1 MSNSRVLKSKG
12 NVITQKFKP
21 DTHKGIDI
29 VGTGYTSDYIVSHSA
44 GEVVGVRSDYTTKD
58 KTGHSYGNYVK
69 IKHPNGMYTLYAH
82 LKYGTVAVKLGD
94 VVETGSVLGYMGTT
108 GHSTGVHLHFEVRD
122 KSDTKIDPTKY
133 INDDL
138 PGSVKAD
145 EDINQNN
152 ELSEEELI
160 KMANDVILGKYGN
173 GNARVK
179 ALGDLYEI
187 VQTKANEIVRASKEK
202 KENATKNTDNKI
214 HTVKK
219 GENLSSIAKLY
230 NTTWRKIYNDN
241 KDVID
246 STAKK
251 HNAPAKFG
259 YYNYIYVG
267 EKLVI
272 K

>member
-1 MSNSRVLKSKG
+1 MSNSRVLKTKG

-21 DTHKGIDI
+21 DAHKGIDI
-29 VGTGYTSDYIVSHSA
+29 VGTGYTSDYIVAHSA
-44 GEVVGVRSDYTTKD
+44 GEVVGVRCDYTTKD

-82 LKYGTVAVKLGD
+82 LKYGTVCVNVGD
-94 VVETGSVLGYMGTT
+94 IVETGTILGYMGTT

-122 KSDTKIDPTKY
+122 KTDTKINPTDY
-133 INDDL
+133 INADL

-145 EDINQNN
+145 EDITNN
-152 ELSEEELI
+152 ELSEEELL

-187 VQTKANEIVRASKEK
+187 VQTKANEIVRATKEQKEK
-202 KENATKNTDNKI
+202 ATKNTDNKI

-219 GENLSSIAKLY
+219 GENLSKIAKLY
-230 NTTWRKIYNDN
+230 NTTWKKIYSDN
-241 KDVID
+241 KEVID
-246 STAKK
+246 NTAKK

-259 YYNYIYVG
+259 YYNYIYAG
-267 EKLVI
+267 EKLII